1 MLKFACVPAQYAPK
15 RKFVNFSLPKWRQK
29 LAEFD
34 SNPDVRSWIN
44 NLYQDRVFPT
54 RKEFNE
60 AYDNNMDSL
69 HWNHAPMVLT
79 PEDVV
84 NFEIELKEGAF
95 GDSGTPEFT
104 KAEKLVKR
112 MRDVQSAEK
121 IVFVY

>member
-15 RKFVNFSLPKWRQK
+15 RKFVNFALPKWRQK

-34 SNPDVRSWIN
+34 SNPDVQSWIN

-54 RKEFNE
+54 REDFNQ

-69 HWNHAPMVLT
+69 HWNHSPMVLT
-79 PEDVV
+79 PEDVG

-95 GDSGTPEFT
+95 GDSGLPVACTLPPG
-104 KAEKLVKR
+104 R
-112 MRDVQSAEK
+112 PRSGC
-121 IVFVY
+121 VFAYSKGSVI